1 MAELNCC
8 WVAAVLAADTE
19 LDVRTCSSTELSCH
33 LNKLAY
39 ANLVESCEWIV
50 LINLVLIVSIE
61 ELTSVITAEAEC
73 HLGHRHDLTRAHK
86 LPCETIHLVIVILAA
101 HRNKIFPRHG
111 AASHH
116 IHNAEGHAYGQ
127 TFPVADQ
134 MTR

>member
-1 MAELNCC
+1 MKLKYDQAFFLQ
-8 WVAAVLAADTE
+8 
-19 LDVRTCSSTELSCH
+19 SSNMFLSCH
-33 LNKLAY
+33 P
-39 ANLVESCEWIV
+39 
-50 LINLVLIVSIE
+50 
-61 ELTSVITAEAEC
+61 
-73 HLGHRHDLTRAHK
+73 GHRHDLTRAHK

-111 AASHH
+111 AASHP